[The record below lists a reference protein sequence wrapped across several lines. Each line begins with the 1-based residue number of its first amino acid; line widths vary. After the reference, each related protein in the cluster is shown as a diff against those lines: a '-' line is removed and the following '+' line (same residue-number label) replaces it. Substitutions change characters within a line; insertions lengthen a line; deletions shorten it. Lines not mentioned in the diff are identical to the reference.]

1 VQVPKWEDAP
11 AGRADQD
18 QAGGGFEFA
27 VAAMLDDARAAG
39 AVITKDYYT
48 STIRN
53 LRQERSL
60 RDHGGALGRPM

>member
-1 VQVPKWEDAP
+1 
-11 AGRADQD
+11 
-18 QAGGGFEFA
+18 
-27 VAAMLDDARAAG
+27 MLDDARAAG